1 MFKKIFIFAIIFSVF
16 NGFFAV
22 AETIP
27 TAENPDYKSYN
38 SYLEWAK
45 KSCDNLSA
53 PWWQNN
59 SLLTIPQYPELSS
72 DAVNAQIERTK
83 NLQNISDEERARLQ
97 IDLDMWRIGDF
108 SGFKTLEVA
117 RTQYRASMNSVFACG
132 IISSRLSILETLREE
147 ISKEASTR
155 KSEIQDQLDKE
166 KSRLQSESDK
176 LKCNSAGANKTNLMQ
191 EMINSSTRQY
201 CHYRHYLSYLDTN
214 LEDNRYAIEQ
224 MEKAIGV
231 GNGTQVATTTST
243 WIDSYSNYANALDN
257 EISRAD
263 STLPRALSAY
273 REMERAY
280 PVHLMLTIIYDDF
293 IRLRANLSKYMNAST
308 QLYLKAFNAQ
318 DANNR

>member
-1 MFKKIFIFAIIFSVF
+1 M
-16 NGFFAV
+16 
-22 AETIP
+22 
-27 TAENPDYKSYN
+27 
-38 SYLEWAK
+38 
-45 KSCDNLSA
+45 
-53 PWWQNN
+53 
-59 SLLTIPQYPELSS
+59 
-72 DAVNAQIERTK
+72 
-83 NLQNISDEERARLQ
+83 
-97 IDLDMWRIGDF
+97 
-108 SGFKTLEVA
+108 A